1 MAEDLPR
8 ANVTPFTPANS
19 GRLRFGTFEV
29 DLRAGELR
37 NSGAKVK
44 LYGQPFEVLAILLE
58 RPGEVVTREE
68 LQQKL
73 WGSDTYVDFDHG
85 LNAAVNKLRE
95 TLGDD
100 ADNPRYIE
108 TLPRR
113 GYRFIGSIAQRAP
126 AQATS
131 TVEAKQQEFPPKT
144 SWHRWWA
151 AGFWLAGLCILS
163 AGALHWIRLSTQIPR
178 VQNYRQLTGDRQT
191 KGFPT
196 CGLWGSGLATDG
208 LRLFFSEPGSDVVQV
223 SVTGG
228 DVVRVPIPLECFAF
242 SDISPDKAELLGISN
257 SNSGAIDG
265 PLWSVSVV
273 SAQAR
278 RLGNLIGHVPAWSPD
293 GERVAYATDNG
304 SGSPQDLYIARKD
317 GNDKQKLASFH
328 GIVDAIRWSPA
339 GTFLRIKVSGCGELW
354 EVGADGTNL
363 HRVQLLPAESR
374 STCDIVW
381 TPDGKY
387 SVLTVGTV
395 STTGRMFRIGGS
407 DVSDLWAVREAASL
421 FFGITAKPVQLTT
434 GTMSLWGATPSR
446 DGKQIFAFGGQSR
459 GELVRYDL
467 KSGKLEPFLSGISAD
482 HLDFSRDGKWVTY
495 VSFPEVDLWR
505 SKVDGSERL
514 QLTRSLMLATPRW
527 SPDGTRIA
535 FAGHPGCC
543 WKIYVISA
551 EGGNPEVVAESG
563 NEDDYVNPSWAPDGN
578 SVIFGESQFSSARKI
593 SSVDLRTGRVSIIPG
608 SEGLYYGPN
617 VSPDGRFILAQ
628 TPGKGKLLLFDRH
641 TQKWSSLVD
650 SETIHPGWPRWSS
663 DGRYVYFAMMMERTR
678 QQQLY
683 RVQVANRKIELMA
696 TVEVPGGTT
705 GVWSPSF
712 SIAPDGSPLLLRDLN
727 IVEIFALDVELP

>member
-1 MAEDLPR
+1 
-8 ANVTPFTPANS
+8 
-19 GRLRFGTFEV
+19 
-29 DLRAGELR
+29 
-37 NSGAKVK
+37 
-44 LYGQPFEVLAILLE
+44 
-58 RPGEVVTREE
+58 
-68 LQQKL
+68 
-73 WGSDTYVDFDHG
+73 
-85 LNAAVNKLRE
+85 
-95 TLGDD
+95 
-100 ADNPRYIE
+100 
-108 TLPRR
+108 
-113 GYRFIGSIAQRAP
+113 
-126 AQATS
+126 
-131 TVEAKQQEFPPKT
+131 
-144 SWHRWWA
+144 
-151 AGFWLAGLCILS
+151 
-163 AGALHWIRLSTQIPR
+163 
-178 VQNYRQLTGDRQT
+178 RQT

-407 DVSDLWAVREAASL
+407 DVSDLWAVREAASR

-467 KSGKLEPFLSGISAD
+467 KSGRLEPFLSGISAD

-495 VSFPEVDLWR
+495 VSFPEADLWR

-514 QLTRSLMLATPRW
+514 QLTRSLMVATPRW
-527 SPDGTRIA
+527 SPDGTHIT
-535 FAGHPGCC
+535 FA
-543 WKIYVISA
+543 
-551 EGGNPEVVAESG
+551 
-563 NEDDYVNPSWAPDGN
+563 
-578 SVIFGESQFSSARKI
+578 
-593 SSVDLRTGRVSIIPG
+593 
-608 SEGLYYGPN
+608 
-617 VSPDGRFILAQ
+617 
-628 TPGKGKLLLFDRH
+628 
-641 TQKWSSLVD
+641 
-650 SETIHPGWPRWSS
+650 
-663 DGRYVYFAMMMERTR
+663 
-678 QQQLY
+678 
-683 RVQVANRKIELMA
+683 
-696 TVEVPGGTT
+696 
-705 GVWSPSF
+705 
-712 SIAPDGSPLLLRDLN
+712 
-727 IVEIFALDVELP
+727 